1 MNIGN
6 LVFDLDGT
14 LYPYSKEIE
23 NNVNSKSIDLF
34 CRYLSKSQSE
44 VWQILQEIRAKGF
57 YGTEISEDY
66 GISKSEFIE
75 YVCDVDVSMLQPN
88 QNLADKL
95 SQITIPKFVFTDSTT
110 KHVCDVLSQLQIPC
124 DFFVDIIDGHH
135 TNYRYK
141 YSKDGFEK
149 FFERTQT
156 IPQECVIFED
166 SYRNIEV
173 AKQLGMQTV
182 LIRSDKND
190 YPAADFQ
197 FANIDDA
204 LDRFIK

>member
-1 MNIGN
+1 MNIRN

-14 LYPYSKEIE
+14 LYPHSKEIE
-23 NNVNSKSIDLF
+23 NNVNTKSIDLF
-34 CRYLSKSQSE
+34 CRHLSKSKSE
-44 VWQILQEIRAKGF
+44 VWQILQEIRANGF
-57 YGTEISEDY
+57 YETEISEGY

-75 YVCDVDVSMLQPN
+75 YVCDVDISMLQPN
-88 QNLADKL
+88 PKLTDKL

-110 KHVCDVLSQLQIPC
+110 KHVCDVLMQLQIPC
-124 DFFVDIIDGHH
+124 DLFVDIVDGHH

-141 YSKDGFEK
+141 YSKDGFAK

-156 IPQECVIFED
+156 IPQECMIFED

-182 LIRSDKND
+182 LIRSDKNE
-190 YPAADFQ
+190 YPMADHQ
-197 FANIDDA
+197 FANINDA
-204 LDRFIK
+204 LDVLFN